1 MEVMQQFNGG
11 ECQMESSFLTD
22 VPAAWRP
29 GDEEVTTVV
38 DDNVLIA
45 EVVNN
50 GEHKSEEPMQ
60 GRIYARAM
68 PRASQI
74 PGSAPEP
81 MTMNNGSAVE
91 EEEGKIV
98 FNGETIS
105 HKLPSVYL
113 DHDAAEIEGAP
124 ISSNSSAEIGNVG
137 EIQSLVSA
145 ALRGTVDAGDSV
157 GPAEDEDEVIE
168 LEFFDS
174 RAVDKLHATHDAY
187 CPNCRSPI
195 SKVVLRIKRERRR
208 VDPPPNP
215 EKKLDLL
222 GCLSCFRVF
231 LPSRTEADES
241 NGNPEEKQEPNSA
254 LPDGK
259 CFDLHWIFGQ
269 RSRTSNPQT
278 SVTSQPQPSHSDQ
291 GKKKPGDAHI
301 QGSSAAN
308 TSSHPHDSNGT
319 QNAPTPSRKEIE
331 TPSVKEMNGDAAKQK
346 LKHNWKDYAKTT
358 GSSAE
363 RNFVVG
369 EGHSG
374 KKKPG
379 DAHIQGSGAA
389 NTSSAPH
396 DSNGSQDAPTPSQK
410 EFETPSPEMNGDAA
424 KQKLKHDRQYYAK
437 AEGSSA
443 ERNFVVG
450 EGHSGAWMEDSKKQE
465 PEIRDEKNG
474 SFTNIKGRDLQ
485 IQIDESTNEARTSTC
500 MQDPIQVT
508 GKSGSQSIEVVK
520 SIVYGGLAE
529 SITSLSLVSS
539 AAASGA
545 TTLNVLTIGV
555 ANLIGGLVI
564 MAHNFLDLHSNRP
577 AEEYQEVLGQ
587 RKDFP
592 LHLIVAVLSYLT
604 FGLTPPAIYGFA
616 FRERDDRD
624 MKLLM
629 VAVASFVC
637 IIFLAIGRAYT
648 RRANTFKDYLLTVLQ
663 YIIVAAMASGVA
675 YAVGHLFGRLMDELG
690 WFDSAPT
697 NPSSG
702 LLLSKVQSE
711 HLNWDSY

>member
-1 MEVMQQFNGG
+1 MEVMQQFNGEVAG
-11 ECQMESSFLTD
+11 GRQMESSFLAD

-38 DDNVLIA
+38 DNNVLVA

-50 GEHKSEEPMQ
+50 GEHKTEAPM
-60 GRIYARAM
+60 
-68 PRASQI
+68 
-74 PGSAPEP
+74 
-81 MTMNNGSAVE
+81 MNYGSAVE
-91 EEEGKIV
+91 EEEEGRVV
-98 FNGETIS
+98 FNGETRS
-105 HKLPSVYL
+105 HKLPFVYP
-113 DHDAAEIEGAP
+113 DHDGGAEIEGAQ

-145 ALRGTVDAGDSV
+145 TLRGTVDAGDSV

-174 RAVDKLHATHDAY
+174 RAVDKLHTTHDAY

-222 GCLSCFRVF
+222 GCLTCFRVF
-231 LPSRTEADES
+231 LPSRSEEADES
-241 NGNPEEKQEPNSA
+241 NGNPVEKQEPSSA

-269 RSRTSNPQT
+269 RSRTSNPQA

-291 GKKKPGDAHI
+291 GKKKPGDAHT
-301 QGSSAAN
+301 QGSSAAS
-308 TSSHPHDSNGT
+308 TSSHSHDSNRT

-331 TPSVKEMNGDAAKQK
+331 TPSPEMNGDAAKQK
-346 LKHNWKDYAKTT
+346 FKHDGQDYAKAA

-379 DAHIQGSGAA
+379 NVHIQGSSAA
-389 NTSSAPH
+389 NTSSPPH
-396 DSNGSQDAPTPSQK
+396 DSSGTQDAPTPSQK
-410 EFETPSPEMNGDAA
+410 EIETPSPEMNGDAA
-424 KQKLKHDRQYYAK
+424 KQKLKHDLQYYAK

-450 EGHSGAWMEDSKKQE
+450 EGHSGAWMVDSKKQE

-474 SFTNIKGRDLQ
+474 SFTNIKGRDVQ

-616 FRERDDRD
+616 FHERDDRD
-624 MKLLM
+624 MKLLV

-663 YIIVAAMASGVA
+663 YIVVAAMASGVA

-697 NPSSG
+697 TPSSG
-702 LLLSKVQSE
+702 LLLSNVHLE
-711 HLNWDSY
+711 HPNWDSY